1 MIIHIYEMYYGAT
14 KNIYA
19 EPELQGFVSAWRK
32 MCVCEKQYI
41 CNIVYICLCVM
52 YILTHMLTYMSLMP
66 SYVCIYQYKGA
77 YMFLKLYNVFICE
90 YIYIHKISVYL

>member
-1 MIIHIYEMYYGAT
+1 MRCTMLHQKYICRTRVIG
-14 KNIYA
+14 
-19 EPELQGFVSAWRK
+19 
-32 MCVCEKQYI
+32 VCQCLEKQYI

-77 YMFLKLYNVFICE
+77 YMFFKLYNVFICE
-90 YIYIHKISVYL
+90 YIYT

>member
-1 MIIHIYEMYYGAT
+1 
-14 KNIYA
+14 
-19 EPELQGFVSAWRK
+19 
-32 MCVCEKQYI
+32 
-41 CNIVYICLCVM
+41 M

-90 YIYIHKISVYL
+90 YIYT